1 MYVTCKKKFDSRI
14 ALEKHNKIHK
24 LVKGTFKCDWCERLF
39 IDEWKLN
46 ANKKNHIKHVCD
58 ESDEILRNVYSCMKI
73 QTSVMIGKY
82 DAIIE
87 IEDAEECDEN

>member
-1 MYVTCKKKFDSRI
+1 M
-14 ALEKHNKIHK
+14 
-24 LVKGTFKCDWCERLF
+24 
-39 IDEWKLN
+39 
-46 ANKKNHIKHVCD
+46 
-58 ESDEILRNVYSCMKI
+58 EILKFTATISTMNWNVLMGRNLYSCMKI